1 MTKRAIVTGASG
13 FVGSVLARKLLDD
26 GHDVHLF
33 VRPDSDTWRM
43 RSASRQAYGASGRTG
58 SSTSRRTVPNPSQ
71 TDRHRMVEANVV
83 GTMSLVDA
91 ALDMGFE
98 AFVNAGS
105 SSEYGF
111 TDHPPT
117 EDERAEPSS
126 AYALTKLS
134 QTLFCRFTAKKHDVH
149 MPTLR
154 LYSVYGPYEEPTRF
168 VPTLITYGLDRRL
181 PPLAS
186 PDVARDFVSI
196 DDVAEAFVLAAERND
211 TERGGIYNVG
221 TGTQTKLQDAVRLAR
236 ETFEITVEPEWET
249 MPNRAWDTTTWVA
262 NPHKIERELG
272 WKASIP
278 FDEGFHRF
286 AAWNGEGQEQYRA

>member
-1 MTKRAIVTGASG
+1 M
-13 FVGSVLARKLLDD
+13 
-26 GHDVHLF
+26 
-33 VRPDSDTWRM
+33 
-43 RSASRQAYGASGRTG
+43 
-58 SSTSRRTVPNPSQ
+58 N
-71 TDRHRMVEANVV
+71 
-83 GTMSLVDA
+83 LVDA

-168 VPTLITYGLDRRL
+168 VPRSLLTDSTDDFRSSPLRMSPAISFPSTTSRRPRFRFHRRRRGGIRPRRRAKRHRAWRRLQRGHRDPNEATRRRPPRPRDVRDHSRARMGDDAESCMGYDHVGRERSQDRTRARVEGVDSVRRGISSFRRLDRRGPRAVSRL
-181 PPLAS
+181 NTPRAS
-186 PDVARDFVSI
+186 CG
-196 DDVAEAFVLAAERND
+196 LL
-211 TERGGIYNVG
+211 RGCG
-221 TGTQTKLQDAVRLAR
+221 
-236 ETFEITVEPEWET
+236 
-249 MPNRAWDTTTWVA
+249 
-262 NPHKIERELG
+262 
-272 WKASIP
+272 
-278 FDEGFHRF
+278 
-286 AAWNGEGQEQYRA
+286 

>member
-1 MTKRAIVTGASG
+1 M
-13 FVGSVLARKLLDD
+13 
-26 GHDVHLF
+26 
-33 VRPDSDTWRM
+33 
-43 RSASRQAYGASGRTG
+43 
-58 SSTSRRTVPNPSQ
+58 N
-71 TDRHRMVEANVV
+71 
-83 GTMSLVDA
+83 LVDA

-168 VPTLITYGLDRRL
+168 VPRSLLTDSTDDFRSSPLRMSPAISFPSTTSRRHSSS
-181 PPLAS
+181 PPSETTPSVAASTTWAPGPKRSYKTPSAS
-186 PDVARDFVSI
+186 PERRSRSQSSPNGRRCRIVHGIRPRGSRTLTRSNASSGGRRRFRSTRDFVVSPLGSARAASSI
-196 DDVAEAFVLAAERND
+196 APEHTSSL
-211 TERGGIYNVG
+211 
-221 TGTQTKLQDAVRLAR
+221 LRLAPR
-236 ETFEITVEPEWET
+236 LRVT
-249 MPNRAWDTTTWVA
+249 
-262 NPHKIERELG
+262 
-272 WKASIP
+272 
-278 FDEGFHRF
+278 
-286 AAWNGEGQEQYRA
+286 